1 MTNSDEQIQLF
12 SIELFSGITEI
23 IEKSK
28 TKAAVFLNSETTVLY
43 WSIGK
48 FINEN
53 LKTQKRTS
61 YSNKIVATVSQQLTN
76 MAIIAAILQQP
87 MVYFLSEDQALEDAP
102 AAYQTK
108 QTSGDLTQQVYM
120 LIKEVQQLQS
130 DVKRI
135 DLELA
140 EVRRV

>member
-1 MTNSDEQIQLF
+1 MERLRLNLSQQNMADEL
-12 SIELFSGITEI
+12 GITI
-23 IEKSK
+23 
-28 TKAAVFLNSETTVLY
+28 AA
-43 WSIGK
+43 
-48 FINEN
+48 
-53 LKTQKRTS
+53 
-61 YSNKIVATVSQQLTN
+61 YSNLERGVTEISISRL
-76 MAIIAAILQQP
+76 AIIAAILQLP
-87 MVYFLSEDQALEDAP
+87 MVYFLSEEQVPEDTP

-140 EVRRV
+140 EVRRI